1 LDRSTP
7 AALEQFIARSTAD
20 WPEGQRTLLLI
31 EVCFRPPFFP
41 YELKCKGSDVE
52 QVLGD
57 LTGLLRLPLSA
68 VHSIRASMK
77 SAQSAHRH
85 LAWGKIMLLVSAGA
99 VGGYF
104 LAPAAGAALGAAA
117 GLQGI
122 AATAHGLALPFTL
135 KSFGANV
142 IRHPR

>member
-1 LDRSTP
+1 
-7 AALEQFIARSTAD
+7 
-20 WPEGQRTLLLI
+20 
-31 EVCFRPPFFP
+31 
-41 YELKCKGSDVE
+41 
-52 QVLGD
+52 
-57 LTGLLRLPLSA
+57 
-68 VHSIRASMK
+68 MK

-104 LAPAAGAALGAAA
+104 LAPAADAALGAAA